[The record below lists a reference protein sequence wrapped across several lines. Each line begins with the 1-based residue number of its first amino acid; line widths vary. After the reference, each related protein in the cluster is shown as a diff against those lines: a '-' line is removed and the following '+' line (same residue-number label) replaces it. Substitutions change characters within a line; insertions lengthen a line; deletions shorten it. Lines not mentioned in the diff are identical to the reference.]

1 MMPFF
6 LVQNKKINSYC
17 LDKKTAKINT
27 TAPLQVRK
35 CCRLLHE
42 KGALSWSS
50 CQMQGSLSIEAAL
63 SLSLFLFFCFCL
75 IMPMKMLD
83 RQRQIQAVMESVGEE
98 LSQYA
103 YVEYCFR
110 TAEEGGAEVDVGR
123 AEDTASSVLA
133 AAYASARIMGEINRE
148 WVEAVSFEGTDIGED
163 EMVHIVMR
171 YRMRLPFS
179 VLGVSSIPVEQ
190 VCSRRMWNG
199 ADGERF
205 GDGDRDG
212 DGEEDEIVYIGKNST
227 RYHRLRTCH
236 YLYNDLKAVDSGAVG
251 ELRNESGGRYSP
263 CGTCGG
269 GFGGTGSGGT
279 GSGGTGSG
287 GTGSGGTGS
296 GSMGSSGMVYV
307 MPYGSSY
314 HVSKSCRSIIAYV
327 QAVPLTQVE
336 YLGECSYC
344 RGK

>member
-6 LVQNKKINSYC
+6 LEQNKKSNSYC
-17 LDKKTAKINT
+17 PYNKKASKNTANKDTN
-27 TAPLQVRK
+27 APLQVRK
-35 CCRLLHE
+35 CCRLFHG
-42 KGALSWSS
+42 KGALSWNS
-50 CQMQGSLSIEAAL
+50 CRMQGSLSIEAAL
-63 SLSLFLFFCFCL
+63 SLSLFLFLCFCL

-98 LSQYA
+98 MSQYA

-110 TAEEGGAEVDVGR
+110 TAEEGGANVDVGR
-123 AEDTASSVLA
+123 AGDTSSSVLA
-133 AAYASARIMGEINRE
+133 AAYASARILGEINRE
-148 WVEAVSFEGTDIGED
+148 WVEAVSFEGTDIGAD

-179 VLGVSSIPVEQ
+179 VLGVNSIPVEQ

-199 ADGERF
+199 ADGGRF
-205 GDGDRDG
+205 GDGGREG
-212 DGEEDEIVYIGKNST
+212 DGEDDETVYIGKNST

-236 YLYNDLKAVDSGAVG
+236 YLYNDLKAVDFGAVG

-269 GFGGTGSGGT
+269 GNGGT
-279 GSGGTGSG
+279 
-287 GTGSGGTGS
+287 
-296 GSMGSSGMVYV
+296 VYV
-307 MPYGSSY
+307 MPYGTSY
-314 HVSKSCRSIIAYV
+314 HLSKSCRSIIAYV
-327 QAVPLTQVE
+327 QAVPLSQVE
-336 YLGECSYC
+336 HLGECSYC

>member
-1 MMPFF
+1 
-6 LVQNKKINSYC
+6 
-17 LDKKTAKINT
+17 
-27 TAPLQVRK
+27 
-35 CCRLLHE
+35 
-42 KGALSWSS
+42 
-50 CQMQGSLSIEAAL
+50 
-63 SLSLFLFFCFCL
+63 
-75 IMPMKMLD
+75 
-83 RQRQIQAVMESVGEE
+83 MESVGEE
-98 LSQYA
+98 LSQYD

-123 AEDTASSVLA
+123 AEDTSSILA
-133 AAYASARIMGEINRE
+133 AAYASARILGEINRE

-199 ADGERF
+199 ADGGRF

-269 GFGGTGSGGT
+269 GSGGT
-279 GSGGTGSG
+279 GSGGA
-287 GTGSGGTGS
+287 GSGGTGS
-296 GSMGSSGMVYV
+296 GSMGSSGTVYV

-327 QAVPLTQVE
+327 QAVPLPQVE